1 VNDALRVQRLAL
13 NAQGETGPLLR
24 LITQAL
30 LVPIELHALAALVLG
45 NFGFAF
51 LFNGSH
57 RVCVRAVLVKISLN
71 LETTLRSL

>member
-1 VNDALRVQRLAL
+1 MNDALHVQRLAL

>member
-1 VNDALRVQRLAL
+1 MNDALRVQRLAL
-13 NAQGETGPLLR
+13 NAQGGTGPLLR

-57 RVCVRAVLVKISLN
+57 RRCIRAE
-71 LETTLRSL
+71 LEEEKS

>member
-1 VNDALRVQRLAL
+1 MNDALRVQRLAL